1 MKHCQF
7 KEWKKSLQYIHFRGK
22 ESLSLLDFWF
32 ELLKKHCSLK
42 VQLFYMYC
50 SSFLSCFKQ
59 SSLSRIVVNGR
70 LEMLFFFQA
79 QFYTPSCNGMPAS
92 GYIQERLLNIQ
103 RGISQQKKRASNH
116 KSKPPGKKPRTVFVP
131 GITLY
136 CRYCSVCMF
145 FTYRE
150 NLSYVDLGVVGRAEM
165 LSNQISDIFNYL
177 FSLFN
182 IFFV

>member
-116 KSKPPGKKPRTVFVP
+116 KSKPPGKKPRTVLYQVLLYTVDIAQSACFSP
-131 GITLY
+131 IEKICLTLTQEQQAGLK
-136 CRYCSVCMF
+136 C
-145 FTYRE
+145 
-150 NLSYVDLGVVGRAEM
+150 
-165 LSNQISDIFNYL
+165 
-177 FSLFN
+177 
-182 IFFV
+182 

>member
-1 MKHCQF
+1 
-7 KEWKKSLQYIHFRGK
+7 
-22 ESLSLLDFWF
+22 
-32 ELLKKHCSLK
+32 
-42 VQLFYMYC
+42 
-50 SSFLSCFKQ
+50 
-59 SSLSRIVVNGR
+59 
-70 LEMLFFFQA
+70 MLFFFQA

-165 LSNQISDIFNYL
+165 LSNQISAILVYQCSPQNWVQAYPFKL
-177 FSLFN
+177 SVLKHIVELLKVGLFN
-182 IFFV
+182 